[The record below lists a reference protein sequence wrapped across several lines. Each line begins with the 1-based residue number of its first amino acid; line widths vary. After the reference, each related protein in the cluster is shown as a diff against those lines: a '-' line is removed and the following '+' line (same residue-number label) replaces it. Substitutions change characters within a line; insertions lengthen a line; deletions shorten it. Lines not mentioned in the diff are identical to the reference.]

1 MGAIIRDPKYRW
13 PNGIIPYTIDP
24 ALPDHDRVHRAIQHW
39 EAMTVIRFIKKRY
52 SDQNYIVFAEE
63 TDPQA
68 CCHTPLGLQGG
79 GQQVLLATGCGVGQ
93 VIHEIGHA
101 VGLSH
106 EHQRNDRDRYV
117 EVIIANVEPRFHH
130 DLEPSPVGR
139 SLDIGYYDYG
149 SIMHYDESAFGIPDI
164 HGRAKTTIRPKYPS
178 DPVIPNE
185 PIGQRKALSR
195 GDMNTVFC
203 AYECPNAYQP
213 PRLQVGDRAILDPKT
228 TANKVREKPGV
239 GSAAKNRLIQPGQE
253 VGILEGPRC
262 AANDRFVWWRVQ
274 SEEAQVEG
282 WTAEAGADG
291 YWLVPVF
298 EIS

>member
-24 ALPDHDRVHRAIQHW
+24 ALPDHDRAHRAIQHW
-39 EAMTVIRFIKKRY
+39 EATTVIRFIKKR
-52 SDQNYIVFAEE
+52 DLDHNYVVFAEE

-68 CCHTPLGLQGG
+68 CCHTPLGMQRGS
-79 GQQVLLATGCGVGQ
+79 QQVLLATGCGVGQ

-106 EHQRNDRDRYV
+106 EHQRNDRDRYA
-117 EVIIANVEPRFHH
+117 EIIITNVEPRFHH
-130 DLEPSPVGR
+130 DVEPSPVGR

-149 SIMHYDESAFGIPDI
+149 SIMHYDERAFGIRDT

-178 DPVIPNE
+178 DPVIPNV
-185 PIGQRKALSR
+185 PIGQRQALSR
-195 GDMNTVFC
+195 GDINTVF
-203 AYECPNAYQP
+203 YTYVCPSAYQP
-213 PRLQVGDRAILDPKT
+213 PRLQVGDQAILDRKT
-228 TANKVREKPGV
+228 TPNKVREKSGLISPAR
-239 GSAAKNRLIQPGQE
+239 SRLIGPGE
-253 VGILEGPRC
+253 GVSVLEGPVYVD
-262 AANDRFVWWRVQ
+262 DRYVWWRIQ

-282 WTAEAGADG
+282 WTAEAGEDS

-298 EIS
+298 EVS